1 MKKQILLRLD
11 LMPLGL
17 RTARLTFLIFAL
29 INLNNPGWECK
40 AEGDLMEDTQLQ

>member
-1 MKKQILLRLD
+1 MKKQILLLLD

-29 INLNNPGWECK
+29 VNIPGWQRSQNVYAK
-40 AEGDLMEDTQLQ
+40 Q